1 MSIIIQRAAISD
13 AELIADISRET
24 FYDTFASFNTPANM
38 DKFMSQQFT
47 RELLMREVQ
56 EQQGY
61 FFIAYENDNPS
72 GYVRLRDG
80 GSYEVFHGKSS
91 LEIARIYVRQ
101 SIIGKGLGSTLMRYC
116 IDEAA
121 RMNREVIWL
130 GVWEKNERAIR
141 FYQRWGFIKFG
152 EHDFWLGDD
161 RQTDWMM
168 MREVV

>member
-1 MSIIIQRAAISD
+1 MSIIIQRATFSD
-13 AELIADISRET
+13 AELIADMSRET
-24 FYDTFASFNTPANM
+24 FYDTFAPYNTPANM
-38 DKFMSQQFT
+38 DKFMSQQFA
-47 RELLMREVQ
+47 RESLIQEVE

-61 FFIAYENDNPS
+61 FFIAYENDRPA

-80 GSYEVFHGKSS
+80 ESYEAFGGKPS
-91 LEIARIYVRQ
+91 LEIARIYLVQ
-101 SIIGKGLGSTLMRYC
+101 SIIGKGIGSTLMRYC
-116 IDEAA
+116 MDEAA

-141 FYQRWGFIKFG
+141 FYQKWGFIKFG

-168 MREVV
+168 MREVD